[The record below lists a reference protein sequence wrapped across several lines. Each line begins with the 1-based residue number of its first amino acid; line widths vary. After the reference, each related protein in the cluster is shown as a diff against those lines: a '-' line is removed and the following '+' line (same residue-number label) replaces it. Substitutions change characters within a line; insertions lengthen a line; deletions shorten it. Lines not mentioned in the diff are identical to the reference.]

1 MYQRKL
7 GPTVGALRR
16 TLAAEVA
23 AAPKCSSRAFS
34 ASARRFEESSG
45 AAASAPAPAQLD
57 TRKARTAN
65 ALSQI
70 TRLGANRRTVRPGG
84 NIPNGQTEGQPGQGP
99 ARVRPEGSLR
109 ITREAYGPAGGAPPP
124 GAMVRAPAQLK
135 LSRNGPR
142 TGGNASVGGRRG
154 PNLRGRDGVKDGK
167 KGGPGNRSADGP
179 KRRERGNKED
189 GQEEKVDPNS
199 IKFEDSLSNG
209 MLQHLLRL
217 QRGQWDRKPY
227 EPKYAPGS
235 FAANQLI
242 HQGRELF
249 RGEAPPVKIWGRLE
263 KTIGVVGMHNAEAH
277 LKVRRVTDLDDE
289 ALGERREHFETSD
302 GGFQV
307 KAKGPET
314 SKASAVKA
322 PVAKVPVPKA
332 SAANAPA
339 AVAQAAA
346 ANVPAP
352 QQAPVVQ

>member
-1 MYQRKL
+1 M
-7 GPTVGALRR
+7 LRR
-16 TLAAEVA
+16 HKN
-23 AAPKCSSRAFS
+23 APRGHSACPRAGSKSPKAQRLPLLVCIELNCSDRGPLLTALTVT
-34 ASARRFEESSG
+34 
-45 AAASAPAPAQLD
+45 AQPE

-70 TRLGANRRTVRPGG
+70 TRLGANRRTAQPGG
-84 NIPNGQTEGQPGQGP
+84 NIPSGQTEGQPGRGP
-99 ARVRPEGSLR
+99 PRVRPEGSLN
-109 ITREAYGPAGGAPPP
+109 IIREAYGPAGPKGGAPPP

-154 PNLRGRDGVKDGK
+154 PNLRGRDGK
-167 KGGPGNRSADGP
+167 KGGTGNRSAAGP

-189 GQEEKVDPNS
+189 GEQKADVNS
-199 IKFEDSLSNG
+199 VKFEDTLSDG

-289 ALGERREHFETSD
+289 SLGDRREHFESCD
-302 GGFQV
+302 GNFQV
-307 KAKGPET
+307 KAKTPEA
-314 SKASAVKA
+314 SKAPAAKA
-322 PVAKVPVPKA
+322 PAPKA
-332 SAANAPA
+332 SAPRTPA
-339 AVAQAAA
+339 AAAQAAA
-346 ANVPAP
+346 ANVPTSK
-352 QQAPVVQ
+352 QAPVVQ

>member
-1 MYQRKL
+1 
-7 GPTVGALRR
+7 
-16 TLAAEVA
+16 
-23 AAPKCSSRAFS
+23 
-34 ASARRFEESSG
+34 
-45 AAASAPAPAQLD
+45 
-57 TRKARTAN
+57 
-65 ALSQI
+65 
-70 TRLGANRRTVRPGG
+70 
-84 NIPNGQTEGQPGQGP
+84 
-99 ARVRPEGSLR
+99 
-109 ITREAYGPAGGAPPP
+109 
-124 GAMVRAPAQLK
+124 MVRAPAQLK

-154 PNLRGRDGVKDGK
+154 PNLRGRDGK
-167 KGGPGNRSADGP
+167 KGGAGNRSADGP
-179 KRRERGNKED
+179 RRRERGNKED
-189 GQEEKVDPNS
+189 GEERADINS
-199 IKFEDSLSNG
+199 VKFEETLSDG

-289 ALGERREHFETSD
+289 SLGGRREHFETSD

-307 KAKGPET
+307 KAKVKAPET
-314 SKASAVKA
+314 SKAPAAKA
-322 PVAKVPVPKA
+322 PAPKVPA
-332 SAANAPA
+332 INAPA
-339 AVAQAAA
+339 AVAQAEA

-352 QQAPVVQ
+352 KQAPVVQ